1 MKLSEIRY
9 QITERFFERE
19 LDEAFLMGV
28 KEGKKRQASR
38 LRVELEYKRAR
49 AKEIGLTKTQLI
61 GYDRCM
67 EVVKDAIK

>member
-9 QITERFFERE
+9 RITERFFERE
-19 LDEAFLMGV
+19 LDAAFIMGL
-28 KEGKKRQASR
+28 KEGKRRQASH
-38 LRVELEYKRAR
+38 LRVNLEYKRTR
-49 AKEIGLTKTQLI
+49 AKETGLTKTQLI